1 MSENARTALV
11 IDDDCHIVE
20 LLTVLLESRGFTV
33 DVLRDG
39 IEAVELQRDY
49 AVILLD
55 LNMPVFDGERLTDY
69 WKLTDPE
76 ILKRVIILSG
86 YSRFA
91 QGRLFETFATVQKPF
106 AHGELLRLV
115 EACACQPRNGE
126 HPPEIGHLP

>member
-55 LNMPVFDGERLTDY
+55 LNMPVFDG
-69 WKLTDPE
+69 
-76 ILKRVIILSG
+76 
-86 YSRFA
+86 
-91 QGRLFETFATVQKPF
+91 
-106 AHGELLRLV
+106 
-115 EACACQPRNGE
+115 
-126 HPPEIGHLP
+126 